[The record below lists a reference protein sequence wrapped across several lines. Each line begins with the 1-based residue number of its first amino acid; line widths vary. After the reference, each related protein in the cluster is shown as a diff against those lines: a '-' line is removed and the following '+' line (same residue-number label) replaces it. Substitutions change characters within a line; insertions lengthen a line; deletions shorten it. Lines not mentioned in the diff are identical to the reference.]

1 MLVDRLVNLLSE
13 CCMATDFGQDLT
25 LEVPLFI
32 DHELEVD
39 DYGVLNL
46 ESRIYTD
53 PDGTVQNLSVPF
65 YSMTDAIVEFH
76 TDEGN
81 YNQLYTIAN
90 ELTKESERMRE
101 VADKIEDS
109 TASVADLFNTAF
121 VPPT

>member
-1 MLVDRLVNLLSE
+1 
-13 CCMATDFGQDLT
+13 
-25 LEVPLFI
+25 
-32 DHELEVD
+32 
-39 DYGVLNL
+39 
-46 ESRIYTD
+46 
-53 PDGTVQNLSVPF
+53 
-65 YSMTDAIVEFH
+65 MTDAIVEFH

>member
-1 MLVDRLVNLLSE
+1 
-13 CCMATDFGQDLT
+13 MATNIGQDLT
-25 LEVPLFI
+25 IEVPLCV
-32 DHELEVD
+32 DHDLEVD

-46 ESRIYTD
+46 DSRMYTD
-53 PDGTVQNLSVPF
+53 PDGSAQTLSVPF

-81 YNQLYTIAN
+81 YNQLYNIAN
-90 ELTKESERMRE
+90 ELTKESERIRE
-101 VADKIEDS
+101 VADKIEGS

>member
-1 MLVDRLVNLLSE
+1 
-13 CCMATDFGQDLT
+13 MATDFGQDLN

-46 ESRIYTD
+46 ETRIYTD
-53 PDGTVQNLSVPF
+53 PDSTSQTVSVPF